1 MLVRIND
8 VTHFYTISEEYSC
21 RLKREGKFNNV
32 HLKYL
37 IFSSLLHAVSSSD
50 IEYTISN
57 SSIDQLFTATDDILA
72 TPTIF
77 QESYHLGT
85 STPNEII
92 LTTTTS
98 RKEETSSGYYIISE
112 TANGKSN
119 SIFPSAEG
127 TESTTG
133 ERSSKNGLSSTS
145 NGGQTPTITSN
156 PIAGGI
162 ITNHNVHRYYYTFNR
177 KQDSHIH
184 SDWRN
189 DTNTRI
195 QFNSTGTLLHE
206 H

>member
-1 MLVRIND
+1 MLVRINED
-8 VTHFYTISEEYSC
+8 TLNLYIISEEYSC

-32 HLKYL
+32 HLKYF
-37 IFSSLLHAVSSSD
+37 IFSSILHAVSSSD
-50 IEYTISN
+50 IEFSS

-127 TESTTG
+127 TDSTTG

-156 PIAGGI
+156 PITGGI
-162 ITNHNVHRYYYTFNR
+162 ITNHNVHSYYCTFNR

-206 H
+206 Y